1 MNERKMN
8 LGKIAMV
15 GGMMAMTAMLSAIMM
30 TGCGLRLS
38 TKDREN
44 CQYGRFGG
52 NGGFR
57 AEAYIQRGRA
67 GSTR

>member
-15 GGMMAMTAMLSAIMM
+15 GGMIAMTAMLSAIR
-30 TGCGLRLS
+30 LRLS